1 MRMRYLLLWKT
12 KQGNPLESTY
22 RTSRIRKFLFD
33 KLGRGNKQKTSHNLL
48 LLGRGICLSHLCE
61 DWSEVKVTQAC
72 LTLCNL
78 MDYTVWGILQA
89 RILKPFPSP
98 GDLPNPGDGTQVFH
112 IAGGFFTIWATREA
126 YVKVEPAII
135 LILEGLRCFSTF
147 M

>member
-98 GDLPNPGDGTQVFH
+98 GDLPNPGMEPRS
-112 IAGGFFTIWATREA
+112 FT
-126 YVKVEPAII
+126 
-135 LILEGLRCFSTF
+135 LRVDSLPSELPGKP
-147 M
+147 MWRLSQQ